1 MNPILATDAFRSAVA
16 LAVANGGTAPQAT
29 TIAFGTGTT
38 LPSVEDVQ
46 LEAEFHRQPLTT
58 ATATGV
64 MLQLTG
70 TLDGGDAGS
79 ALVTEV
85 GVFSAAGVLMGRRV
99 FQPKQLEPET
109 SIEFS
114 LDFQF

>member
-1 MNPILATDAFRSAVA
+1 MNPILATNAFRSAVA
-16 LAVANGGTAPQAT
+16 LAVANGAAAPQAT

-38 LPSVEDVQ
+38 LPSVDDVG
-46 LEAEFHRQPLTT
+46 LEAEFHRQPLTA

-64 MLQLTG
+64 MLQLAA
-70 TLDGGDAGS
+70 TLDGSDAGS

-85 GVFSAAGVLMGRRV
+85 GVFSASGILMGRRV
-99 FQPKQLEPET
+99 FQPKKLEPET
-109 SIEFS
+109 SIEFT